1 MWQLASHILL
11 IVILYRGYKY
21 YFSDWTSWYIFLYVW
36 HITFLLINSLI
47 ATTYWFIEL
56 WHINYILIYMN
67 IISNI
72 IFIIY
77 CSTFMLVAAK
87 LNGWNSEYW
96 WSSNYTYYRYI
107 ILLNFQQW
115 IYTTNINQNNYYNQW
130 YRLQSYKNI
139 INIKWICI
147 AITIYGFSLKI
158 LFSVVFKIIFFDHY
172 FAYWICFMW
181 EIYDSL
187 YIEVLIVLNIYIGI
201 KYISWICVLFYTIIN
216 TFNQEVGVVIKN
228 MYLYENI
235 INIKWI
241 CIAITIYGF
250 SLKILFSVVFKIIFF
265 DHYFA
270 YWICFMWEI
279 YDSLYIEVLI
289 VLNIYIGIKYIS
301 WICVLFYTIIN
312 TFNQEVGVVI
322 KNMYLYENTFTNYKI
337 DYQLTFCYEKVYHKI
352 IAGNELYETP
362 ISWSIWKQEVS
373 DMYVLKIWNNLS
385 LINKFCKFNIYS
397 KIWIWYDR
405 VKYISLFSFDYNY
418 IFLEQEL
425 EYKTK

>member
-228 MYLYENI
+228 MYLYEN
-235 INIKWI
+235 
-241 CIAITIYGF
+241 
-250 SLKILFSVVFKIIFF
+250 
-265 DHYFA
+265 
-270 YWICFMWEI
+270 
-279 YDSLYIEVLI
+279 
-289 VLNIYIGIKYIS
+289 
-301 WICVLFYTIIN
+301 
-312 TFNQEVGVVI
+312 
-322 KNMYLYENTFTNYKI
+322 TFTNYKI